1 MSSRERSEQIY
12 QRLCNRIPGGGN
24 SPVRACRSV
33 ELSPPIVAA
42 WGKGDLIGDEDGRTF
57 IDYCG
62 SWGALL
68 HGHAPESVVQAASL
82 QLKQGSTFG
91 MTTRFEAELAEKIV
105 KHIPSIEQIR
115 FVSSGTEATMSA
127 ARLARAYTG
136 KEYIVKFSGHFHG
149 HADLF
154 LVQAG
159 SGVLDISSTAS
170 SKGVPEAVIQQTL
183 VVPFNQEEACRHLF
197 ADFRYQNKIAAVIL
211 EPIAANMGVIPAML
225 PFLQF
230 LRRETEKMGALL
242 IFDEVITG
250 FRVGLGGA
258 QNLFGIQPDLTTL
271 GKIVGGGMP
280 AAAFGGRREIMQW
293 LAPLGPV
300 YQSGTLSGNP
310 IAMVAGT
317 ETIRLAEKEGFYEM
331 LESKARKI
339 VDPLQQYIEKHHL
352 LACVQRVGS
361 MFTLFF
367 GIRSATNVADVKL
380 ADANAFTALFHFVL
394 DRGIYIPPLQQEAWF
409 ISAAHTDAHLEYTAE
424 VILQFFDQLGVR
436 GGKEAAEVER
446 RECTLSAKI

>member
-1 MSSRERSEQIY
+1 MPSRKQSEQIY
-12 QRLCNRIPGGGN
+12 QRLCHRIPGGVN

-33 ELSPPIVAA
+33 GLTPPIVAA

-68 HGHAPESVVQAASL
+68 HGHAPETVVEAASL
-82 QLKQGSTFG
+82 QLQCGSTFG
-91 MTTRFEAELAEKIV
+91 MTTKLEAELAEKIAG
-105 KHIPSIEQIR
+105 HIPAMEQMR

-136 KEYIVKFSGHFHG
+136 KEYIVKFAGHFHG

-159 SGVLDISSTAS
+159 SGVLELSSTAS

-183 VVPFNQEEACRHLF
+183 VAPFNREEACLQLF
-197 ADFRYQNKIAAVIL
+197 SDARYRNKIAAVIL
-211 EPIAANMGVIPAML
+211 EPIAANMGVVPGNTA
-225 PFLQF
+225 FLRF

-250 FRVGLGGA
+250 FRVGLGGV
-258 QNLFGIQPDLTTL
+258 QGMLGIQPDLTTL
-271 GKIVGGGMP
+271 GKIIGGGLP
-280 AAAFGGRREIMQW
+280 AAAFGGKREIMQW
-293 LAPLGPV
+293 LAPIGPV

-310 IAMVAGT
+310 IAMAAGK
-317 ETIRLAEKEGFYEM
+317 EAIRLAEQEGFYGL
-331 LESKARKI
+331 LEGKVRKI
-339 VDPLQQYIEKHHL
+339 VDPVQQYIEQHNL
-352 LACVQRVGS
+352 LAGIQRVGS
-361 MFTLFF
+361 MFTLFL
-367 GIRSATNVADVKL
+367 GIRSAHDVEGVKL
-380 ADANAFTALFHFVL
+380 ADAAAFAKLFHYLL

-409 ISAAHTDAHLEYTAE
+409 VSAAHTDAHLEYTAE
-424 VILQFFDQLGVR
+424 VILQFLDQVDLGADEFE
-436 GGKEAAEVER
+436 KSSL
-446 RECTLSAKI
+446 TLSANV

>member
-1 MSSRERSEQIY
+1 MSSREKSEQIY
-12 QRLCNRIPGGGN
+12 QRLCRRIPGGVN

-33 ELSPPIVAA
+33 GLTPPIVAS

-82 QLKQGSTFG
+82 QFKQGSTFG
-91 MTTRFEAELAEKIV
+91 MTTRFEVELAEKIV
-105 KHIPSIEQIR
+105 KHIPSMEQIR

-127 ARLARAYTG
+127 ARLARAYTD
-136 KEYIVKFSGHFHG
+136 KEYIVKFAGHFHG

-183 VVPFNQEEACRHLF
+183 VAPFNDEEACRRLF
-197 ADFRYQNKIAAVIL
+197 ADSRYQNKIAAVIL
-211 EPIAANMGVIPAML
+211 EPIAANMGVIPGTL
-225 PFLQF
+225 SFLHF

-258 QNLFGIQPDLTTL
+258 QGLFGIRPDLTTL
-271 GKIVGGGMP
+271 GKIMGGGMP
-280 AAAFGGRREIMQW
+280 AAAFGGRREVMQW

-310 IAMVAGT
+310 IAMVAGR
-317 ETIRLAEKEGFYEM
+317 EAIRLAEEEGFYEM

-339 VDPLQQYIEKHHL
+339 VDPVQHYMEKHHL
-352 LACVQRVGS
+352 SACIQRTGS
-361 MFTLFF
+361 MFTLFL
-367 GIRSATNVADVKL
+367 GIRSAANVADVKW
-380 ADANAFTALFHFVL
+380 ADASAFTALFHFLL

-409 ISAAHTDAHLEYTAE
+409 VSAAHTDEHLEYTAE
-424 VILQFFDQLGVR
+424 TILQFLDQMGER
-436 GGKEAAEVER
+436 GWEEAAEVER
-446 RECTLSAKI
+446 RELTLSANS